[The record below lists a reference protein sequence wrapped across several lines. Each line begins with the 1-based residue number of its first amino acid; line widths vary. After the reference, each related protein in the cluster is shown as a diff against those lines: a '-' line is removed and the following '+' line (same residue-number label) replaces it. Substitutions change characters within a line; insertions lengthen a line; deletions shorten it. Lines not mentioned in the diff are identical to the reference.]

1 MSPTLSTHELR
12 NEGEQSPH
20 QLVPLHALS
29 LDRDLGSL
37 WRRTEGSAGPI
48 SDEKARRYWHTG
60 KRDLRRTGARFF
72 DDDPAWFVAK
82 FAFPLSIA
90 GYNTNTKGRCPEV
103 WDLR

>member
-1 MSPTLSTHELR
+1 MSLTLSTYELR

-37 WRRTEGSAGPI
+37 WRRTDGSAGPI

-60 KRDLRRTGARFF
+60 KRDLRRTGAQFF
-72 DDDPAWFVAK
+72 DDEDLAWFVAV
-82 FAFPLSIA
+82 FVALLFRRDSGQDA
-90 GYNTNTKGRCPEV
+90 KGSVGFGVR
-103 WDLR
+103 